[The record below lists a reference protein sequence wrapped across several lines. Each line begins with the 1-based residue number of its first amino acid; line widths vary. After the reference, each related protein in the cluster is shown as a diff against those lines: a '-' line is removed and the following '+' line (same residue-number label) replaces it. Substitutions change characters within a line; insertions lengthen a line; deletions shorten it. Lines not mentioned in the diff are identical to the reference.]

1 MTTKTDFFNSTLY
14 ERFFRGFMAT
24 LRSRGESNITTL
36 DDDHQRR
43 FANVVSKYKEHRA
56 LKREDLR
63 DLPAFFSKSQIT
75 GRYKELDDALLLLQ
89 NGLLGAQ
96 NPYYPEVKFG
106 CSPVVAKSILER
118 YSSIERELFEELA
131 ETYLNEQMATH

>member
-1 MTTKTDFFNSTLY
+1 MSAFLTGTLY

-24 LRSRGESNITTL
+24 LRARGEDSITTM

-43 FANVVSKYKEHRA
+43 FANVVIKYKEHRA
-56 LKREDLR
+56 LKRDDMK

-106 CSPVVAKSILER
+106 CSPSTAQSILEI
-118 YSSIERELFEELA
+118 YSLNERELFLELA
-131 ETYLNEQMATH
+131 DAYLNTQAVVH